1 MGMFT
6 LAVLA
11 APAQA
16 IECPERLTREDLA
29 IELEKAETAYA
40 NLDTVAFRD
49 RMNGMAGLLL
59 PCMGDLVP
67 PDLAA
72 RTHRVMALQQL
83 ELGNPAAADSAV
95 AAVHHVD
102 PALVLPA
109 DWLPPDHP
117 LRVAFSAATEPTFSK
132 APEPR
137 VGALAF
143 DGTNGRMRPRDL
155 PTIAQVFDA
164 SGVAQSTLYLG
175 ATDPL
180 PTYTAIP
187 RRRTTLA
194 VTAGASGALGL
205 SLMGASWLQYRSM
218 VAAADD
224 MTVPAD
230 DLVAMRGKTNALY
243 LGGAS
248 FVGIGLGF
256 GAAAIAT
263 GPR

>member
-1 MGMFT
+1 M
-6 LAVLA
+6 LALVAFLSTA
-11 APAQA
+11 AAL
-16 IECPERLTREDLA
+16 ECPERLTREDLST
-29 IELEKAETAYA
+29 ELGKAETAYA

-49 RMNGMAGLLL
+49 RMNGLAGLLL

-83 ELGNPAAADSAV
+83 ELGNPAAAH
-95 AAVHHVD
+95 AAVGAVKHVD
-102 PALVLPA
+102 ATLALPA
-109 DWLPPDHP
+109 EWLPPEHP
-117 LRVAFSAATEPTFSK
+117 LRSAMATAEPPTFGK

-143 DGTNGRMRPRDL
+143 DGTNGRLRPRDL

-164 SGVAQSTLYLG
+164 SGVAQSTIYLG
-175 ATDPL
+175 PDDPL
-180 PTYTAIP
+180 PTYVAIP

-194 VTAGASGALGL
+194 ISGGASGAAGL
-205 SLMGASWLQYRSM
+205 ALIAASYLQYQSM
-218 VAAADD
+218 IASAQDPLF
-224 MTVPAD
+224 PAD
-230 DLVAMRGKTNALY
+230 DLVAMRGTTNVLY

-248 FVGIGLGF
+248 LVGVGFGF
-256 GAAAIAT
+256 GAAALAT